1 MEIVPAHDEVQSF
14 YFNGMVLRGL
24 LVNGEPWF
32 IASDLAKILEYRMP
46 SDMTRVLAD
55 EDKGTHQ
62 MRTLGGNQNLSIIS
76 EPAFYQLVVQRQSG
90 WIQKKSSREMV
101 KEFQKWVTHDVL
113 PQIRKTGSYG
123 VAQVKEL
130 SGAEL
135 MAKALIEAQSVLAA
149 KDERIA
155 ELEPKAE
162 TYDKVLT
169 PEHTMNL
176 TELSAN
182 LREHFPVNRNDVK
195 AKLLEN
201 GLLYQ
206 NVLKATAKA
215 VDGGWAV
222 QRPQG
227 VHGGKERFQPRFTTK
242 TLEWLLDEFSPL
254 EDVA

>member
-1 MEIVPAHDEVQSF
+1 MEIVPAHHDGVQTF
-14 YFNGMVLRGL
+14 VFFGREIRAL
-24 LVNGEPWF
+24 LIEGKPWF
-32 IASDLAKILEYRMP
+32 VR
-46 SDMTRVLAD
+46 AD
-55 EDKGTHQ
+55 ITSALDINP
-62 MRTLGGNQNLSIIS
+62 RSTLVQNL
-76 EPAFYQLVVQRQSG
+76 PAKGVFSNYPLETAGGRQGVTLINEGNLYRLILRSDS
-90 WIQKKSSREMV
+90 KNAAD
-101 KEFQKWVTHDVL
+101 FQDWVTEKVL
-113 PQIRKTGSYG
+113 PQIRETGSYG
-123 VAQVKEL
+123 VAPVKEL

-169 PEHTMNL
+169 PKHTMNL

-195 AKLLEN
+195 AKLLEK

-206 NVLKATAKA
+206 NVLKATARA

-242 TLEWLLDEFSPL
+242 TLEWLLDEFAPL

>member
-1 MEIVPAHDEVQSF
+1 MEIVPNNNASPFDAIKQTRPDGSEFWSARDLMDVMKYTRWENFMTGVKRAMKTAENQGQQIGKVFHQSVKKSF
-14 YFNGMVLRGL
+14 IGRPKEDYELSRYAAYLVAMNGDP
-24 LVNGEPWF
+24 N
-32 IASDLAKILEYRMP
+32 MP
-46 SDMTRVLAD
+46 SVAAAQSYFAIQTRVA
-55 EDKGTHQ
+55 E
-62 MRTLGGNQNLSIIS
+62 
-76 EPAFYQLVVQRQSG
+76 
-90 WIQKKSSREMV
+90 
-101 KEFQKWVTHDVL
+101 
-113 PQIRKTGSYG
+113 
-123 VAQVKEL
+123 VAPVREL

-195 AKLLEN
+195 AKLLEK

-242 TLEWLLDEFSPL
+242 TLEWLLDEFAPL